1 MAAAFLDVELREM
14 LEFFFVENKSIH
26 QRFFGYGGPCGA
38 FSSRID
44 MAYLLGLISK
54 SDHQDLTIIRKIRN
68 DFAHV
73 HKPITFDSQAIRNR
87 CRAMS
92 WFGDEVEGQP
102 RDKYIRSVMVVT
114 SSIHSIYLL
123 KPIFSER
130 EDLRLTREDESE
142 VMRIKDK
149 LVDDIL
155 NGKLSYDDIPAMTRR
170 MAEEMDRRRDVTSD
184 D

>member
-14 LEFFFVENKSIH
+14 LGFFFVENKSIH
-26 QRFFGYGGPCGA
+26 KQFFGYGGPCGA

-44 MAYLLGLISK
+44 TAYLLGLISK
-54 SDHQDLTIIRKIRN
+54 SDHQDLTAIRKIRN

-73 HKPITFDSQAIRNR
+73 HEPITFDSQAIRNR

-92 WFGDEVEGQP
+92 WCGDEVEGQP

-114 SSIHSIYLL
+114 SSIHSTYLL
-123 KPIFSER
+123 KPIFSESER
-130 EDLRLTREDESE
+130 LRLTRQDESE
-142 VMRIKDK
+142 LMRIKGQ

-155 NGKLSYDDIPAMTRR
+155 NGKLSYHDIPAMARR
-170 MAEEMDRRRDVTSD
+170 MAEEIDRRRDVTSD

>member
-1 MAAAFLDVELREM
+1 MAAAFLDVELKAM

-26 QRFFGYGGPCGA
+26 KRFFGFGGPCGP

-44 MAYLLGLISK
+44 TAYLLGLISK
-54 SDHQDLTIIRKIRN
+54 SGHQDLTIIRKIRN

-73 HKPITFDSQAIRNR
+73 HEPITFDSQKIRNR

-92 WFGDEVEGQP
+92 WCGDEVDGKP
-102 RDKYIRSVMVVT
+102 RNKYIRSVMAVT
-114 SSIHSIYLL
+114 SSIHTAYLL

-130 EDLRLTREDESE
+130 EHLALKSDDESE
-142 VMRIKDK
+142 LMLIRDH
-149 LVDDIL
+149 LLDDIL
-155 NGKLSYDDIPAMTRR
+155 SGKLSYDDMPAMVRR
-170 MAEEMDRRRDVTSD
+170 IAADIDRHQDGTSD